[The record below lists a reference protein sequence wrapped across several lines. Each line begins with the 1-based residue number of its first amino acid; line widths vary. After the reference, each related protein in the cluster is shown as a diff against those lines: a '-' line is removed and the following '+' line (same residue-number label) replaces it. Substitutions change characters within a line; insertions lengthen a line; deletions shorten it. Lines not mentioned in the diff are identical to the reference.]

1 MTNAAFP
8 CKIKISDNVLFQQI
22 GAECVLLD
30 MESEQYF
37 GLDEVAGRFWQ
48 IFAEDGDTEK
58 ALAQLEAE
66 YEVDETTL
74 RQDLLVFLEK
84 LEKEKLIT
92 IEA

>member
-1 MTNAAFP
+1 MTNASLP
-8 CKIKISDNVLFQQI
+8 GKVKISDNVLFQQI

-37 GLDEVAGRFWQ
+37 GLDDVAGRFWQ
-48 IFAEDGDTEK
+48 ILSEDSDTEK
-58 ALAQLEAE
+58 ALTQLQAE
-66 YEVDETTL
+66 YEVDEATL
-74 RQDLLVFLEK
+74 RQDLLTFINK

>member
-1 MTNAAFP
+1 MTDQSLP
-8 CKIKISDNVLFQQI
+8 GKIKISDNVLFQQL

-30 MESEQYF
+30 MESKQYF

-48 IFAEDGDTEK
+48 IVAEDGDTEK
-58 ALAQLEAE
+58 ALAQLYSE
-66 YEVDETTL
+66 YEVDQETL
-74 RQDLLVFLEK
+74 RQDITAFLDK

>member
-1 MTNAAFP
+1 MTNASLP
-8 CKIKISDNVLFQQI
+8 GKVNISDNVLFQQI

-37 GLDEVAGRFWQ
+37 GLDDVAGRFWQ
-48 IFAEDGDTEK
+48 ILSEDSDTEK
-58 ALAQLEAE
+58 ALAQLQTE
-66 YEVDETTL
+66 YDVDEATL
-74 RQDLLVFLEK
+74 RQDLLAFINK